1 VCDATKGATCDNDKI
16 RNPTSTTRATKTY
29 VHDAISDHVL
39 GNVSQV
45 PAKTRR
51 KATNLV
57 AGVGGGLGLGSARG
71 LLRGGS
77 HCDCVEVGVLGVS

>member
-1 VCDATKGATCDNDKI
+1 MMPSVIMSWEMLAL
-16 RNPTSTTRATKTY
+16 NPT
-29 VHDAISDHVL
+29 
-39 GNVSQV
+39 
-45 PAKTRR
+45 KTRR

-57 AGVGGGLGLGSARG
+57 AGVGGSLGLGSARG